1 MNQTL
6 KIVRDSSDDANID
19 EEFKSK
25 YVEEVET
32 IQRDPFQ
39 AEITSISNTGVITI
53 EFNREAFLNFG
64 GTLDQVS
71 D

>member
-32 IQRDPFQ
+32 IQRDPF
-39 AEITSISNTGVITI
+39 
-53 EFNREAFLNFG
+53 
-64 GTLDQVS
+64 
-71 D
+71 